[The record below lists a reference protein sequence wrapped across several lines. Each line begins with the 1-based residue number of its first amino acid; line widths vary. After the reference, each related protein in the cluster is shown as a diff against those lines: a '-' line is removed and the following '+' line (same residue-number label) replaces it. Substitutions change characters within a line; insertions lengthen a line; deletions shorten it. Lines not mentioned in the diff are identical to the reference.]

1 MVRLTETG
9 GVPPDNLFV
18 GRADARPEIWAYG
31 IRNPQGM
38 AMNPWSEALWL
49 NEHGPRGGDEI
60 NIPQAGKITAGR
72 WRRTVLTTAA
82 CPFRKQKAKRFRG
95 PNLPVCLAGLSRG
108 ERDGLLF
115 GADLSPVAA

>member
-1 MVRLTETG
+1 
-9 GVPPDNLFV
+9 
-18 GRADARPEIWAYG
+18 
-31 IRNPQGM
+31 
-38 AMNPWSEALWL
+38 MNPWSEALWL

>member
-1 MVRLTETG
+1 MSAGLT
-9 GVPPDNLFV
+9 P
-18 GRADARPEIWAYG
+18 GREIWAYG

-60 NIPQAGKITAGR
+60 NIPQAGKNYGWPLATHGINYSGLPIPEA
-72 WRRTVLTTAA
+72 
-82 CPFRKQKAKRFRG
+82 KAKRFRG